1 MKVLKAG
8 TLVGWRGSVGIVI
21 GAVDFR
27 EKRWAK
33 DDDVWVM
40 WTDEPKPKIESCRF
54 LEVLN
59 ASR

>member
-1 MKVLKAG
+1 MRLKTG
-8 TLVGWRGSVGIVI
+8 TLVTWRGSIGLVM

-40 WTDEPKPKIESCRF
+40 WIGESKPKIESCRF
-54 LEVLN
+54 LEVLS

>member
-1 MKVLKAG
+1 MQILKAG
-8 TLVGWRGSVGIVI
+8 TLVRWRGSVGLVM
-21 GAVDFR
+21 GACK
-27 EKRWAK
+27 KRWAK

-54 LEVLN
+54 LEVLS